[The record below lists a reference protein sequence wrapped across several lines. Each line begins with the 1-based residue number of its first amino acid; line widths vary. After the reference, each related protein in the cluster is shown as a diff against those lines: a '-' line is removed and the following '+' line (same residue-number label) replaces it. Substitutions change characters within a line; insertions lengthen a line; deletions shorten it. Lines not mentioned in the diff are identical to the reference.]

1 MLGRPQVGFRSV
13 AVVTLS
19 YRTLVMSDDSRYRAS
34 TNHGI
39 KSIAVHNRVEKHR
52 GFVFSVTRI
61 SQQSRFCAG
70 TLCHEVAERCRLAES
85 RTAAAQQPPFV
96 HVAS

>member
-1 MLGRPQVGFRSV
+1 M
-13 AVVTLS
+13 TLS
-19 YRTLVMSDDSRYRAS
+19 YRTLVMSDDSRYRVS

-70 TLCHEVAERCRLAES
+70 TVAARLPS
-85 RTAAAQQPPFV
+85 AAVWPRAALLLLNNPP
-96 HVAS
+96 SCT